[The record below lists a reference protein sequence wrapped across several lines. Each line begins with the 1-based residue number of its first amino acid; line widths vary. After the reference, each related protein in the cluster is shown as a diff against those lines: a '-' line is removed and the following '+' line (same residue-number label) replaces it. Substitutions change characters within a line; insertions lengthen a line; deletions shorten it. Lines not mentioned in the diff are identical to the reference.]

1 MELLGQVVSCILP
14 LALLISCVYL
24 VIQVR
29 KAMEQFQK
37 FEKLFR
43 ALREANTKVRFGI
56 TGLKDKLVFQ
66 ETLLD
71 DLQAQVDIL
80 LHPKK
85 TEVENGNINTNSHD
99 SADSSGNP

>member
-1 MELLGQVVSCILP
+1 MELLSQIVSCILP

-80 LHPKK
+80 LHPNK
-85 TEVENGNINTNSHD
+85 TEVDNGNINTNSHD

>member
-1 MELLGQVVSCILP
+1 MELLSQVVSCILP

-56 TGLKDKLVFQ
+56 TGLKDRLAFQ
-66 ETLLD
+66 ETLMD

-80 LHPKK
+80 LRPNK

>member
-1 MELLGQVVSCILP
+1 MELLSQVVSCILP

-56 TGLKDKLVFQ
+56 TGVKDRLAFQ

-80 LHPKK
+80 LHPNK

>member
-1 MELLGQVVSCILP
+1 MELLSQIVSCILP

-56 TGLKDKLVFQ
+56 TGVKDRLAFQ

-80 LHPKK
+80 LRPNK

>member
-1 MELLGQVVSCILP
+1 MELLSQVVSCILP

-56 TGLKDKLVFQ
+56 TGLKDRLAFQ

-80 LHPKK
+80 LRPNK

>member
-1 MELLGQVVSCILP
+1 MELLSQIVSCILP

-56 TGLKDKLVFQ
+56 TGLKDKLAFQ

-80 LHPKK
+80 LRPNK
-85 TEVENGNINTNSHD
+85 TEVDNGNINTNSHD
-99 SADSSGNP
+99 SADSSSNP

>member
-1 MELLGQVVSCILP
+1 MYGVGGLLSVVVYIVLF
-14 LALLISCVYL
+14 LACLYMVM
-24 VIQVR
+24 QVR

-80 LHPKK
+80 LHPNK

>member
-1 MELLGQVVSCILP
+1 MELLSQVVSCILP

-56 TGLKDKLVFQ
+56 TGVKDRLAFQ

-80 LHPKK
+80 LRHNK
-85 TEVENGNINTNSHD
+85 TEVENGNINTNAHD
-99 SADSSGNP
+99 AAGFC

>member
-1 MELLGQVVSCILP
+1 MYGVGGLLSVVVYIVLF
-14 LALLISCVYL
+14 LACLYMVM
-24 VIQVR
+24 QVR

-80 LHPKK
+80 LHPNK

-99 SADSSGNP
+99 SADSVRNR

>member
-1 MELLGQVVSCILP
+1 MELLSQIVSCILP

-43 ALREANTKVRFGI
+43 ALRESNTKVRFGI
-56 TGLKDKLVFQ
+56 TGLKDRLAFQ

-80 LHPKK
+80 LHPNK

>member
-1 MELLGQVVSCILP
+1 MELLSQILYCILQ

-80 LHPKK
+80 LHPNK

>member
-1 MELLGQVVSCILP
+1 MYGVGGLLSVV
-14 LALLISCVYL
+14 VYIVLFL
-24 VIQVR
+24 VCLYMVMQVR

-56 TGLKDKLVFQ
+56 TGLKDRLAFQ

-80 LHPKK
+80 LHPNK
-85 TEVENGNINTNSHD
+85 TEVENGNNDNNSHD

>member
-1 MELLGQVVSCILP
+1 MELLSQIVSCILP

-37 FEKLFR
+37 FEKLFC

-56 TGLKDKLVFQ
+56 TGVKDRLAFQ

-80 LHPKK
+80 LRPNK

>member
-1 MELLGQVVSCILP
+1 MELLSQVVSCILP

-56 TGLKDKLVFQ
+56 TGVKDRLAFQ

-80 LHPKK
+80 LRPNK
-85 TEVENGNINTNSHD
+85 TEVENGNINTKSHD

>member
-1 MELLGQVVSCILP
+1 MYGVDGLLSVVVSIVLLLACI
-14 LALLISCVYL
+14 YL

-43 ALREANTKVRFGI
+43 SLREANTKVRFGI
-56 TGLKDKLVFQ
+56 TGLKDKMVFQ

-80 LHPKK
+80 LRPGK
-85 TEVENGNINTNSHD
+85 TEVKNGNINDNSHG
-99 SADSSGNP
+99 SADSSSNP

>member
-1 MELLGQVVSCILP
+1 MELLSQIVSCILP
-14 LALLISCVYL
+14 LSLLIACVYL

-56 TGLKDKLVFQ
+56 TGLKDKLAFQ

-80 LHPKK
+80 LRPNK

-99 SADSSGNP
+99 SADSSSNP

>member
-1 MELLGQVVSCILP
+1 MELLSQVVSCILP

-43 ALREANTKVRFGI
+43 ALREANTKTRFGI
-56 TGLKDKLVFQ
+56 TGLKDKMNFLEVLFS
-66 ETLLD
+66 
-71 DLQAQVDIL
+71 DLQEQVNIL
-80 LHPKK
+80 LHPSD
-85 TEVENGNINTNSHD
+85 TEVKNGDNNPNS
-99 SADSSGNP
+99 SDSSSSVRNH

>member
-1 MELLGQVVSCILP
+1 MYGVGGLLSVVVYIVLF
-14 LALLISCVYL
+14 LACLYMVK
-24 VIQVR
+24 QVR

-56 TGLKDKLVFQ
+56 TGLKDKVAFL

-71 DLQAQVDIL
+71 DLQTQVEIY
-80 LHPKK
+80 
-85 TEVENGNINTNSHD
+85 
-99 SADSSGNP
+99 SA

>member
-1 MELLGQVVSCILP
+1 MCEAGGIFSVVVPIVLF
-14 LALLISCVYL
+14 LACLYMV
-24 VIQVR
+24 VQVR
-29 KAMEQFQK
+29 KATRQFQK

-56 TGLKDKLVFQ
+56 TGLKDRLAFQ

-80 LHPKK
+80 LHPNK

>member
-1 MELLGQVVSCILP
+1 MYGVGGLLSVVVYIVLF
-14 LALLISCVYL
+14 LACVYL

-56 TGLKDKLVFQ
+56 TGLKDRLAFQ

-80 LHPKK
+80 LHPNK
-85 TEVENGNINTNSHD
+85 TEVKNGNINDNSHD
-99 SADSSGNP
+99 SANSSGNP

>member
-1 MELLGQVVSCILP
+1 MELLSQVVSCILP

-43 ALREANTKVRFGI
+43 ALRGANTKVRFGI
-56 TGLKDKLVFQ
+56 TGVKDRLAFQ

-80 LHPKK
+80 LRPNK

-99 SADSSGNP
+99 SADSSGNS

>member
-1 MELLGQVVSCILP
+1 MELLSQIVSCILP
-14 LALLISCVYL
+14 MALLISCVYL

-56 TGLKDKLVFQ
+56 TGLKDRLAFQ

-80 LHPKK
+80 LHPNK

>member
-1 MELLGQVVSCILP
+1 MELLSQVVSCILP

-56 TGLKDKLVFQ
+56 TGVKDRLAFQ

-80 LHPKK
+80 LRHNK

>member
-1 MELLGQVVSCILP
+1 MELLSQVVSCILP

-56 TGLKDKLVFQ
+56 TGLKDRLAFQ

-71 DLQAQVDIL
+71 DLQTQVDIL
-80 LHPKK
+80 LHTDK
-85 TEVENGNINTNSHD
+85 TEVNDGNNDNNSHD

>member
-1 MELLGQVVSCILP
+1 MELLSQVVSCILP

-80 LHPKK
+80 LHPNK
-85 TEVENGNINTNSHD
+85 TEVENGNINTNSYD

>member
-1 MELLGQVVSCILP
+1 MELLSQVVSCILP

-56 TGLKDKLVFQ
+56 TGLKDRLAFQ

-80 LHPKK
+80 LHPNK

>member
-1 MELLGQVVSCILP
+1 MELLSQVVSCILP

-56 TGLKDKLVFQ
+56 TGVKDRLAFQ

-80 LHPKK
+80 LRPNK